1 LTIRVFSP
9 KCCLKISVLIELTG
23 TTEFAWIRER
33 ATRKFAPQ
41 TKSFRLRRHQKFG
54 TPAVSIVYERESSPS
69 MELHSRYLRQVN
81 VRQLI
86 PSLAPRQFAPFPIAT
101 YTDHFRRAQMIGL
114 KTFRAEIRPTLRL
127 AIPLVLAEL
136 GWMSMALVDTM
147 MVGRLSNSAVAIS
160 AVSLGGILVHVLA
173 FFGGGLLFGL
183 DTLVSQA
190 FGAGQR
196 EDCHRSLLHGIY
208 LSLALTPL
216 LMAPVWFFEPLL
228 RFVGISPDIIVLA
241 VPYSK
246 AMAWGT
252 LPLLLYFAV
261 RRCMQGMNIVRPIAF
276 ALITANII
284 NAVGNWLLIYGKLG
298 APAMGAVGSGWS
310 TAWARIYLAAVLV
323 GYLLWYDRE
332 HRTELL
338 RTPIQPEL
346 ARIRRLITLGFP
358 AAMQI
363 TLEIGVFALVTAL
376 IGRLGAISLASHQIA
391 LNTVSFTYM
400 VPLGI
405 SSAAAVR
412 VGQAIGRRDP
422 SGASAAGDSA
432 IFFGAGFMTLAG
444 LALLVFPRVIAR
456 IYTPDETVIR
466 NTVLLLAAGAA
477 FQLFDGIQTVAT
489 GALRGAGDTRTPMLC
504 HFTAYWIIGLPL
516 GAWLCFRRDW
526 GAFGLWS
533 GLSLALILIGI
544 VLLFAWRRTVR
555 TLIETANEAELVRN

>member
-1 LTIRVFSP
+1 MLAFQTLRS
-9 KCCLKISVLIELTG
+9 
-23 TTEFAWIRER
+23 EF
-33 ATRKFAPQ
+33 
-41 TKSFRLRRHQKFG
+41 
-54 TPAVSIVYERESSPS
+54 
-69 MELHSRYLRQVN
+69 
-81 VRQLI
+81 
-86 PSLAPRQFAPFPIAT
+86 
-101 YTDHFRRAQMIGL
+101 
-114 KTFRAEIRPTLRL
+114 RPTLRL

-136 GWMSMALVDTM
+136 GWMSMAIVDTM
-147 MVGRLSNSAVAIS
+147 MVGRLPNSAVAIS
-160 AVSLGGILVHVLA
+160 AVSLGGILVHTLA
-173 FFGGGLLFGL
+173 FFGAGLLTGL

-196 EDCHRSLLHGIY
+196 EDCHRSLVHGIY
-208 LSLALTPL
+208 LSFVLAPL
-216 LMAPVWFFEPLL
+216 LMAPVWFFDSLL
-228 RFVGISPDIIVLA
+228 RQAHIAPDIIALA

-252 LPLLLYFAV
+252 LPLLLYFAM
-261 RRCMQGMNIVRPIAF
+261 RRCMQGMNLVRPIAF
-276 ALITANII
+276 ALVTANII

-298 APAMGAVGSGWS
+298 APAMGPVGSGWS

-323 GYLLWYDRE
+323 GYLLWYDHR

-338 RTPIQPEL
+338 RTPIQPDL
-346 ARIRRLITLGFP
+346 MRIRRLIALGLP

-376 IGRLGAISLASHQIA
+376 IGRLGAVSLASHQIA
-391 LNTVSFTYM
+391 LNTVSLTYM

-422 SGASAAGDSA
+422 QGAADAGGSA
-432 IFFGAGFMTLAG
+432 IFFGAAFMTLAG
-444 LALLVFPRVIAR
+444 IALLLFPRGIAR
-456 IYTPDETVIR
+456 IFTPDVTIIQSTVY
-466 NTVLLLAAGAA
+466 LLAAGAA

-489 GALRGAGDTRTPMLC
+489 GALRGAGDTRTPMFC

-516 GAWLCFRRDW
+516 GYWLCFSRGW

-544 VLLFAWRRTVR
+544 VLLFAWRRTIR
-555 TLIETANEAELVRN
+555 RLVMAGSSERIHI

>member
-1 LTIRVFSP
+1 
-9 KCCLKISVLIELTG
+9 
-23 TTEFAWIRER
+23 
-33 ATRKFAPQ
+33 
-41 TKSFRLRRHQKFG
+41 
-54 TPAVSIVYERESSPS
+54 
-69 MELHSRYLRQVN
+69 
-81 VRQLI
+81 
-86 PSLAPRQFAPFPIAT
+86 
-101 YTDHFRRAQMIGL
+101 
-114 KTFRAEIRPTLRL
+114 
-127 AIPLVLAEL
+127 
-136 GWMSMALVDTM
+136 MSMAVVDTM
-147 MVGRLSNSAVAIS
+147 MVGRLPNSAVAIA

-196 EDCHRSLLHGIY
+196 EDCHRSLVHGIY
-208 LSLALTPL
+208 ISLALTPV
-216 LMAPVWFFEPLL
+216 LMAPVWFLDPLL
-228 RFVGISPDIIVLA
+228 RSVGISPDVVHVA
-241 VPYSK
+241 VPYAK

-261 RRCMQGMNIVRPIAF
+261 RRCMQGMNMVRPIAF
-276 ALITANII
+276 ALITANLI
-284 NAVGNWLLIYGKLG
+284 NAFGNWILIYGKLG

-310 TAWARIYLAAVLV
+310 TAWARIYLASILV
-323 GYLLWYDRE
+323 GYLLWYDRK
-332 HRTELL
+332 HRTQLL

-346 ARIRRLITLGFP
+346 ARIKRLLVLGFP

-391 LNTVSFTYM
+391 MNTVSLTYM

-412 VGQAIGRRDP
+412 VGQAIGRKDP
-422 SGASAAGDSA
+422 VGASAAGGSA

-444 LALLVFPRVIAR
+444 IGLLVFPRWIAR

-466 NTVLLLAAGAA
+466 TTVLLLAAGAA

-489 GALRGAGDTRTPMLC
+489 GALRGAGDTRTPMIC

-516 GAWLCFRRDW
+516 GAWLCFQRGW
-526 GAFGLWS
+526 GALGLWV

-544 VLLFAWRRTVR
+544 VLLFAWMRAVRKLTV
-555 TLIETANEAELVRN
+555 TLPLVELVQN